1 MNARP
6 ESRLEQPSSSRETTC
21 EELPL
26 EPSMIVHG
34 QASSDAA
41 GEPYT
46 QTGEPFDP
54 FRCRRCGETI
64 GVYEP
69 LAVAGEEGIRIT
81 SRAAE
86 PGLDGREAIYFH
98 RDCFENDPA
107 AAETTRRRSA
117 WRRASEQAPPA

>member
-1 MNARP
+1 MSTRP
-6 ESRLEQPSSSRETTC
+6 WSGLEQPGSSQETTC
-21 EELPL
+21 EERPL
-26 EPSMIVHG
+26 DPSTIAQG

-41 GEPYT
+41 SEPRT
-46 QTGEPFDP
+46 QTGDPFDP
-54 FRCRRCGETI
+54 FRCPRCSEPI

-86 PGLDGREAIYFH
+86 PGIDGREAIYFH

-107 AAETTRRRSA
+107 AAETSRRRSA